1 VPATRWGSNASLRR
15 AISRSSNAAHLGGT
29 GPDRTGLDWTGLDWT
44 GLDWT
49 GLDWTGLDWT
59 GLDWTSF
66 PIARLRYVKGTQAW
80 TLYWRDRNLRFHVY
94 DRLPPSPHVD
104 DLLVEIDRD
113 PTAIF
118 WG

>member
-1 VPATRWGSNASLRR
+1 MRACGAPSHDRR
-15 AISRSSNAAHLGGT
+15 TPRTLAGR
-29 GPDRTGLDWTGLDWT
+29 DR
-44 GLDWT
+44 
-49 GLDWTGLDWT
+49 TGLDWT